1 MSWTWLKRFFRG
13 FNITIRKGWP
23 GEKDLPPAK
32 VNYKPVTIED
42 IRKDFQK
49 KKGGLYGDIQCDR
62 KLVYGY
68 Y

>member
-1 MSWTWLKRFFRG
+1 MSWIWLKRIFRG
-13 FNITIRKGWP
+13 FSITIRKGWP

-49 KKGGLYGDIQCDR
+49 KKGG
-62 KLVYGY
+62 
-68 Y
+68 